1 MKKTLLS
8 LGRLVLLSSLT
19 ILPFISQAQ
28 VEGEFRTR
36 QTYSGFTATSTWQ
49 IYNAATGWT
58 NTSLVPGATSIATV
72 RDGAELTSNSN
83 GISVGTLNVGQ
94 GNPAILT
101 ATIDANGTV
110 NSLTITNPGKLTSRP
125 FGITFDGSASTIATA
140 TITRYTVTGAEMNFD
155 GSGYTTATVAIGAA
169 WAPSI
174 AYTVNAQV
182 RNGGNLYTCT
192 TAGTS
197 DATGTGPSGIGVGIT
212 DGTSVWSYTGAA
224 STAEAVI
231 NGGKITGIN
240 ITNPGSGY
248 NSAPSLTITGDGT
261 GASWTTQIGIEAV
274 NLTSGGIGYAVA
286 PKVIAGSFFIVGNAS
301 TSRSVTIGD
310 LNFRSGANLYNGTAG
325 TRFLTITGNLTAVTP
340 ISFRT
345 VNAASASNTDVTFN
359 KAGTSTATGN
369 FTFNN
374 LSVSA
379 NTTVNVVGSYT
390 VLGTTNLNGTGVLP
404 VDLVSFDAKKEINK
418 VNINWLTAS
427 EVNNDKFEI
436 LKSSNGK
443 DFTLLATVK
452 AKGASGYTVV
462 DNFPFN
468 GSNYYKLLQYDLNG
482 KVNEKGIRAVNFDLG
497 NQKDASTIYPNPI
510 AASGTATIK
519 FRTDLKPKKLSLISS
534 QGQVVYAET
543 LKQESG
549 ASTSLQ
555 LKDQLTPGVY
565 FLNMEGDFSKEV
577 LKLIVQ

>member
-36 QTYSGFTATSTWQ
+36 STYNASYTSTSGWQ
-49 IYNAATGWT
+49 IFNAATGWT
-58 NTSLVPGATSIATV
+58 NTSSVPGTGSIVTI
-72 RDGAELTSNSN
+72 RDGVVMTSNFGSTN
-83 GISVGTLNVGQ
+83 ISTTPPGILGSILNIGE
-94 GNPAILT
+94 GNAAAIT
-101 ATIDANGTV
+101 STIDGAGAVTG
-110 NSLTITNPGKLTSRP
+110 LTIVNPGRLSSKPNTSATAHSGLVFAGSTP
-125 FGITFDGSASTIATA
+125 TTPAAAIITSYTITGSAI
-140 TITRYTVTGAEMNFD
+140 NFG
-155 GSGYTTATVAIGAA
+155 GSGYTNATTVTFAPPAAIAGQQTSASPLVTATGEAII
-169 WAPSI
+169 S
-174 AYTVNAQV
+174 
-182 RNGGNLYTCT
+182 GG
-192 TAGTS
+192 
-197 DATGTGPSGIGVGIT
+197 V
-212 DGTSVWSYTGAA
+212 
-224 STAEAVI
+224 
-231 NGGKITGIN
+231 ITGIN

-248 NSAPSLTITGDGT
+248 TNFPAITITDTGGGT
-261 GASWTTQIGIEAV
+261 GASFSAQLGVQEVFISTAG
-274 NLTSGGIGYAVA
+274 SGYATA
-286 PKVIAGSFFIVGNAS
+286 PEVIAGSSFMVGGGSN
-301 TSRSVTIGD
+301 RFLLVENQ
-310 LNFRSGANLYNGTAG
+310 LNFRAGAKSITNNPVGTSQTLFIG
-325 TRFLTITGNLTAVTP
+325 GNLTAVTP

-345 VNAASASNTDVTFN
+345 VNATFTGNTNVTFN

-390 VLGTTNLNGTGVLP
+390 VLGTTNLNGSGVLP
-404 VDLVSFDAKKEINK
+404 VDLISFDAKKEINK

-452 AKGASGYTVV
+452 AKGASSYTVV

-482 KVNEKGIRAVNFDLG
+482 KVNEKGIKAVNFDLG